1 MEVSANWCMLRG
13 GRVQDAEMSGS
24 FEFPN
29 RRHKGKPV
37 PWHELFEFELMFR
50 HRRAG

>member
-1 MEVSANWCMLRG
+1 MVLDKRG
-13 GRVQDAEMSGS
+13 QGAICGDVRD

-37 PWHELFEFELMFR
+37 PWHELVESEIMFR